1 MLDTKRDLIIFQKKG
16 GEGGNGT
23 GDRCANPSY
32 YVTMSNQTLRYVTNT
47 EIPIK
52 NPRSLLSVWDHPHVN
67 FGGGGGT
74 SPALVIGVIIFIIC
88 LAYFVLMNLYCY
100 HTII

>member
-32 YVTMSNQTLRYVTNT
+32 YVTMSSHTLRYVKNT
-47 EIPIK
+47 EILIK
-52 NPRSLLSVWDHPHVN
+52 NPRS
-67 FGGGGGT
+67 
-74 SPALVIGVIIFIIC
+74 
-88 LAYFVLMNLYCY
+88 
-100 HTII
+100 